1 MAKNHYFMAFG
12 KGCCVFLCPSGLHL
26 NDVMYGVAATCCIRY
41 GEASEGDALALSL
54 VALAQGLL

>member
-26 NDVMYGVAATCCIRY
+26 NDVIHGVAATRCIRY